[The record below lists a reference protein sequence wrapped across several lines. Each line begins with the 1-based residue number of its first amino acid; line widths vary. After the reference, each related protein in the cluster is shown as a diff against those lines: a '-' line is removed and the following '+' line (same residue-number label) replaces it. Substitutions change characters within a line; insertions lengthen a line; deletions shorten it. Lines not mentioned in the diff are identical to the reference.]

1 MDLPWTAA
9 IAALRSI
16 GSPPPKL
23 TTGVAAGVIATTGME
38 AVGIR
43 ELVA

>member
-9 IAALRSI
+9 IAAFRFIS
-16 GSPPPKL
+16 SPPPKL
-23 TTGVAAGVIATTGME
+23 ITEVVVEVTEKTGIEV
-38 AVGIR
+38 VGIR

>member
-16 GSPPPKL
+16 SSPPSKL
-23 TTGVAAGVIATTGME
+23 TTGVVAGVTATTGIE

-43 ELVA
+43 KLVA

>member
-23 TTGVAAGVIATTGME
+23 TTGVVAGVTATTGIE
-38 AVGIR
+38 VVGIR